1 MIGLRDGAAA
11 PHNSG
16 LSGTLRGAADSTLPP
31 VGALDSAITFRWAC
45 LMILATGCTDRAP
58 RDTGPVVTVA
68 DSLVLAEPDSLET
81 FLPLRT
87 HALTRQ
93 GHLFLETGTAI
104 VHFDPA
110 GALVRVLGGPGRGPG
125 EFQRIS
131 SLGLLP
137 GDSLLAAVDARRARI
152 VVFGVNDGALRREV
166 VLQTPFYPTQQWVAR
181 GDTLILPGK
190 LRRTPFTTWVTTTDS
205 LAHWGTAPPIH
216 ERSLN
221 AYSQGGEPSLA
232 PHDDGW
238 VALFPAD
245 AALHVLDGDG
255 ATKQRMELP
264 VRRRRGVP
272 TDVAEQVAA
281 IAETDSFRFAASLV
295 LAIRRLRTGQYLVI
309 HLDADTEVTTVNDP
323 NSGGTGISYHNI
335 RHWVSLVSPDL
346 RRACVDGLV
355 PLEVDNILSPF
366 FRDDV
371 LHFVARRLDDSGTL
385 RSVLYS
391 FRVTETGC
399 TWLPTDLRDP

>member
-1 MIGLRDGAAA
+1 MRFTKF
-11 PHNSG
+11 P
-16 LSGTLRGAADSTLPP
+16 
-31 VGALDSAITFRWAC
+31 WAW
-45 LMILATGCTDRAP
+45 LMILAIGCADRAP
-58 RDTGPVVTVA
+58 RDAGPIVSVA

-93 GHLFLETGTAI
+93 RHLFLETGTAI
-104 VHFDPA
+104 LHFDPA
-110 GALVRVLGGPGRGPG
+110 GALVRVLGRPGRGPG

-152 VVFGVNDGALRREV
+152 VVFGVNNGAVRREV
-166 VLQTPFYPTQQWVAR
+166 VLRTPFYPTQQWVAR

-205 LAHWGTAPPIH
+205 IAHWGTAPPIY

-245 AALHVLDGDG
+245 PALRVLDRDG
-255 ATKQRMELP
+255 ATKQRIELP
-264 VRRRRGVP
+264 VRRRLGIP
-272 TDVAEQVAA
+272 PDIAEQVAA
-281 IAETDSFRFAASLV
+281 IADTDRFRFAASLV

-309 HLDADTEVTTVNDP
+309 HLDADTEVTTVNNP
-323 NSGGTGISYHNI
+323 SSGGAGIAYRRI

-371 LHFVARRLDDSGTL
+371 LHFVARRLDDAGTL

-391 FRVTETGC
+391 FRVTDVGC
-399 TWLPTDLRDP
+399 EWIPLTVQDP

>member
-1 MIGLRDGAAA
+1 M
-11 PHNSG
+11 
-16 LSGTLRGAADSTLPP
+16 TLR
-31 VGALDSAITFRWAC
+31 WAW
-45 LMILATGCTDRAP
+45 LAILATGCADRAP
-58 RDTGPVVTVA
+58 RDMGPVVTVA

-87 HALTRQ
+87 QALTPQ
-93 GHLFLETGTAI
+93 GHIFLETGKAI
-104 VHFDPA
+104 LHFDPA
-110 GALVRVLGGPGRGPG
+110 GGLVRVLGRPGRGPG

-166 VLQTPFYPTQQWVAR
+166 VLRTPFHPDQQWVAR

-190 LRRTPFTTWVTTTDS
+190 LRRTPFTTWVTSTDS
-205 LAHWGTAPPIH
+205 ISHWGTAPPIH

-232 PHDDGW
+232 PHEEGW

-245 AALHVLDGDG
+245 PAVHLLDHGG
-255 ATKQRMELP
+255 ETVRRMILP
-264 VRRRRGVP
+264 VRRRLGVP

-281 IAETDSFRFAASLV
+281 IAATDSFRFAASLV
-295 LAIRRLRTGQYLVI
+295 LAIRRLRNGQYLLI
-309 HLDADTEVTTVNDP
+309 HLDADTEPIASANDP
-323 NSGGTGISYHNI
+323 GSTGGISYHNI

-346 RRACVDGLV
+346 RQACVDGLV
-355 PLEVDNILSPF
+355 PLDVDNILSPF

-371 LHFVARRLDDSGTL
+371 LHFVARRLDDSGHL
-385 RSVLYS
+385 RAVLYS
-391 FRVTETGC
+391 YRVTDVDC
-399 TWLPTDLRDP
+399 DWLPLTVQDP